1 MRVLIVE
8 DETTAFENLSQMLSA
23 ADPTLEIVGNT
34 EGVQQTV
41 RWLRSNPQPDL
52 IFMDIHLSDGSAFTI
67 FEMMEVE
74 IPIIFTT
81 AYDQYAIDAF
91 RVNSIDYLLKPVKQ
105 DRLESA
111 LTKLRKL
118 SKSDLEQYIG
128 QMAKLRPARKYSDK
142 LLITY
147 RDKLI
152 PVSIDDIACFYTTKG
167 ATQIFMRDGS
177 TYSYSKTLEQIITT
191 LDPALFIRANRQ
203 FILSRASIH
212 EIAVW
217 FDSRLRVS
225 IDVTVPEQIFVSKN
239 KASEFKAWIVSNKNE
254 E

>member
-105 DRLESA
+105 ERLESA

-128 QMAKLRPARKYSDK
+128 QMAKLRPVKKYSEK
-142 LLITY
+142 ILIAAK
-147 RDKLI
+147 DKLI
-152 PVSIDDIACFYTTKG
+152 PIKISDISCFYFSEGETT
-167 ATQIFMRDGS
+167 IYMRDGR
-177 TYSYSKTLEQIITT
+177 TLSYAKSLEQIINR
-191 LDPALFIRANRQ
+191 LDPKLFMRANRQ
-203 FILSRASIH
+203 YIVARDSVTDITM
-212 EIAVW
+212 W
-217 FDSRLRVS
+217 FDNRLRIS
-225 IDVTVPEQIFVSKN
+225 LDVQIPEQIYISKN
-239 KASEFKAWIVSNKNE
+239 KASEFKRWIIAEDNE
-254 E
+254 

>member
-8 DETTAFENLSQMLSA
+8 DETTAFENLSQMLSV

-41 RWLRSNPQPDL
+41 RWLRSNPQPDI

-105 DRLESA
+105 ERLESA

-118 SKSDLEQYIG
+118 SKSDLEQYIR
-128 QMAKLRPARKYSDK
+128 QMAKLRPVKKYSEK
-142 LLITY
+142 ILIAKK
-147 RDKLI
+147 DKLI
-152 PVSIDDIACFYTTKG
+152 PIKISDISCFYFSEGETT
-167 ATQIFMRDGS
+167 IYMRDGRTLPYAKS
-177 TYSYSKTLEQIITT
+177 LEQIINR
-191 LDPALFIRANRQ
+191 LDPKLFMRANRQ
-203 FILSRASIH
+203 YIVARDSVTDITM
-212 EIAVW
+212 W
-217 FDSRLRVS
+217 FDNRLRIS
-225 IDVTVPEQIFVSKN
+225 LDVQIPEQIYISKN
-239 KASEFKAWIVSNKNE
+239 KASEFKRWIIAEDNE
-254 E
+254 

>member
-8 DETTAFENLSQMLSA
+8 DETTAFENLSQMLSV
-23 ADPTLEIVGNT
+23 ADPTLEVVGNT

-41 RWLRSNPQPDL
+41 RWLGSNPKPDL
-52 IFMDIHLSDGSAFTI
+52 IFMDIHLSDGSAFSI

-105 DRLESA
+105 ERLESA
-111 LTKLRKL
+111 LAKLRKL
-118 SKSDLEQYIG
+118 SKSDLTQYIE
-128 QMAKLRPARKYSDK
+128 QMAKLRPERKYSDK
-142 LLITY
+142 LLIAY

-152 PVSIDDIACFYTTKG
+152 PVSIDDVACFYTTNG
-167 ATQIFMRDGS
+167 STQVFMRDGT
-177 TYSYSKTLEQIITT
+177 TYPYSKTLEQIINT
-191 LDPALFIRANRQ
+191 LDPDHFIRANRQ
-203 FILSRASIH
+203 FILSRSSIS
-212 EIAVW
+212 EIAIW
-217 FDSRLRVS
+217 FDSRLRIS
-225 IDVTVPEQIFVSKN
+225 IDTPVPEQIFVSKN
-239 KASEFKAWIVSNKNE
+239 KASEFKSWIVSNNNE

>member
-1 MRVLIVE
+1 
-8 DETTAFENLSQMLSA
+8 MLSV

-111 LTKLRKL
+111 LAKLRKL
-118 SKSDLEQYIG
+118 SKSDLAQYIE
-128 QMAKLRPARKYSDK
+128 QIAKLHPERKYSDK
-142 LLITY
+142 LLIAY

-152 PVSIDDIACFYTTKG
+152 PVSVDEIACFYTTNSV
-167 ATQIFMRDGS
+167 TQIFLRDGT
-177 TYSYSKTLEQIITT
+177 TYPYPKTLEQIISS
-191 LDPALFIRANRQ
+191 LDPTRFIRANRQ
-203 FILSRASIH
+203 FILSRLSIR
-212 EIAVW
+212 EIGVW
-217 FDSRLRVS
+217 FDSRLRIS
-225 IDVTVPEQIFVSKN
+225 IDTPVPEQIFVSKN
-239 KASEFKAWIVSNKNE
+239 KASEFKAWIVSNELKA
-254 E
+254 

>member
-8 DETTAFENLSQMLSA
+8 DETTAFENLSQMLSV

-105 DRLESA
+105 ERLESA

-128 QMAKLRPARKYSDK
+128 QMAKLRPVKKYSEK
-142 LLITY
+142 ILIAAK
-147 RDKLI
+147 DKLI
-152 PVSIDDIACFYTTKG
+152 PIKISDISCFYFSEGETT
-167 ATQIFMRDGS
+167 IYMRDGR
-177 TYSYSKTLEQIITT
+177 TLSYAKSLEQIINR
-191 LDPALFIRANRQ
+191 LDPKLFMRANRQ
-203 FILSRASIH
+203 YIVARDSVTDITM
-212 EIAVW
+212 W
-217 FDSRLRVS
+217 FDNRLRIS
-225 IDVTVPEQIFVSKN
+225 LDVQIPEQIYISKN
-239 KASEFKAWIVSNKNE
+239 KASEFKRWIIAEDNE
-254 E
+254 

>member
-8 DETTAFENLSQMLSA
+8 DETTAFENLSQMLSV

-41 RWLRSNPQPDL
+41 RWLRSNPQPDI

-74 IPIIFTT
+74 MPIIFTT

-105 DRLESA
+105 ERLESA

-128 QMAKLRPARKYSDK
+128 QMAKLRPVKKYSEK
-142 LLITY
+142 ILIAVK
-147 RDKLI
+147 DKLI
-152 PVSIDDIACFYTTKG
+152 PIKISDISCFYFSEGETT
-167 ATQIFMRDGS
+167 IYMRDGRTLPYAKS
-177 TYSYSKTLEQIITT
+177 LEQIINR
-191 LDPALFIRANRQ
+191 LDPKLFMRANRQ
-203 FILSRASIH
+203 YIVARDSVTDITM
-212 EIAVW
+212 W
-217 FDSRLRVS
+217 FDNRLRIS
-225 IDVTVPEQIFVSKN
+225 LDVQIPEQIYISKN
-239 KASEFKAWIVSNKNE
+239 KASEFKRWIIAEDNE
-254 E
+254 

>member
-8 DETTAFENLSQMLSA
+8 DETTAFENLSQMLSV

-105 DRLESA
+105 ERLESA

-128 QMAKLRPARKYSDK
+128 QMAKLRPVKKYSEK
-142 LLITY
+142 ILIASK
-147 RDKLI
+147 DKLI
-152 PVSIDDIACFYTTKG
+152 PIKISDISCFYFSEGETT
-167 ATQIFMRDGS
+167 IYMRDGR
-177 TYSYSKTLEQIITT
+177 TLSYAKSLEQIINR
-191 LDPALFIRANRQ
+191 LDPKLFMRANRQ
-203 FILSRASIH
+203 YIVARDSVTDITM
-212 EIAVW
+212 W
-217 FDSRLRVS
+217 FDNRLRIS
-225 IDVTVPEQIFVSKN
+225 LDVQIPEQIYISKN
-239 KASEFKAWIVSNKNE
+239 KASEFKRWIIAEDNE
-254 E
+254 